1 MLQNNNKQITD
12 YYILTFRIN
21 SLSQLEQLY
30 DAKEYTKVADIL
42 KTTFGSCTSHPSCG
56 RMGRPAQIGMLLHSL
71 WYTDLTECFVWCE
84 ECLFES
90 LSHFL
95 TPLHMA
101 DKWEMVIQKCFL
113 IMVEIIKKETVSI
126 GNVHF
131 VIININYSILFS
143 DALFQK
149 FFKHNY

>member
-1 MLQNNNKQITD
+1 M
-12 YYILTFRIN
+12 
-21 SLSQLEQLY
+21 
-30 DAKEYTKVADIL
+30 

-84 ECLFES
+84 ECLYES

-95 TPLHMA
+95 TPSHMA
-101 DKWEMVIQKCFL
+101 DKWEMVIQKCLL

-126 GNVHF
+126 GIVHF
-131 VIININYSILFS
+131 LITVYYFALKLNVCCAFLFVLIPQYLKWLLKIKSPNYPKHRAEKLPVIRNAVCNCKIV
-143 DALFQK
+143 
-149 FFKHNY
+149 